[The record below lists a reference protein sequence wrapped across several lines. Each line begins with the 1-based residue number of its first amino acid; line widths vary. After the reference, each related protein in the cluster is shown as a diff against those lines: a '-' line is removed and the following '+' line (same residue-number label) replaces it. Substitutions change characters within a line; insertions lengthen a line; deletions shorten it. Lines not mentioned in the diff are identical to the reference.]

1 MLLTS
6 PLKVLIVGCG
16 RIAGGFDHKSFEA
29 GASYSHA
36 GAYSKSDKFELSACV
51 DPDDQVRER
60 FMKKWGIQAGFRTL
74 MEAKNSN
81 KYFDV
86 ISICTPTPFHE
97 DSVMVAVEFA
107 PKLIFCEK
115 PLGLSCDSAK
125 NIVDICS
132 KSGVRLAVN
141 FSRRW
146 DLAIKNLKIEIENE
160 KLGKLR
166 TISGSYCR
174 GLINNGAHMID
185 LLGYLVGELDV
196 EYVGAGVN
204 DFSQNDLSRPFVLKA
219 GATPIFINCV
229 NGYDYSMFE
238 AQFIFSKGSIEMK
251 DGGLRWLDRYV
262 EDDPIFTGYRKI
274 ALGELRQGNYSS
286 AFDLAVE
293 NIYCN
298 IHAGEALASDGLSA
312 LKTQLICDQILNFNN
327 GPGIR

>member
-1 MLLTS
+1 MPLTS

-16 RIAGGFDHKSFEA
+16 RIAGGFDHESFEA

-36 GAYSKSDKFELSACV
+36 GAYSKSEKFELSACV
-51 DPDDQVRER
+51 DPDDQARER
-60 FMKKWGIQAGFRTL
+60 FMKRWGIQEGFRNL
-74 MEAKNSN
+74 IEAKNST

-97 DSVMVAVEFA
+97 DSIVAAVNLA

-115 PLGLSCDSAK
+115 PLGLSYDSAK
-125 NIVDICS
+125 NIVEICS
-132 KSGVRLAVN
+132 RSGVRLAVN

-160 KLGKLR
+160 KWGKLR
-166 TISGSYCR
+166 AISGSYCR

-185 LLGYLVGELDV
+185 LLGYLVGKLDV
-196 EYVGAGVN
+196 EHVGTGVN
-204 DFSQNDLSRPFVLKA
+204 DFSENDLSRPFVLKA

-229 NGYDYSMFE
+229 NGSDYSMFE
-238 AQFIFSKGSIEMK
+238 AQFIFSKASIEMK
-251 DGGLRWLDRYV
+251 DGGLRWLHRNV
-262 EDDPIFTGYRKI
+262 EDDPIFTGFRKI
-274 ALGELRQGNYSS
+274 SLGELHQGCYSS

-298 IHAGEALASDGLSA
+298 IHTGKALASDGISA
-312 LKTQLICDQILNFNN
+312 LTTQLICDRILNFNN
-327 GPGIR
+327 GLGIR

>member
-1 MLLTS
+1 MPLTS
-6 PLKVLIVGCG
+6 LLKVLIVGCG

-29 GASYSHA
+29 GTSYSHA
-36 GAYSKSDKFELSACV
+36 GAFCKSDKFELSACV
-51 DPDDQVRER
+51 DPDDQVREQ
-60 FMKKWGIQAGFRTL
+60 FMKKWGIQEGFRTL
-74 MEAKNSN
+74 KEAKNST

-97 DSVMVAVEFA
+97 DSIMVAVEFA

-115 PLGLSCDSAK
+115 PLGLSCNSAK

-160 KLGKLR
+160 KWGKLR
-166 TISGSYCR
+166 AISGSYCR
-174 GLINNGAHMID
+174 GLINNGSHMID

-196 EYVGAGVN
+196 EYVGLGID

-219 GATPIFINCV
+219 GVTPIFINCV

-238 AQFIFSKGSIEMK
+238 AQFIFSKGIIEMK
-251 DGGLRWLDRYV
+251 DGGLRWLDRIA

-274 ALGELRQGNYSS
+274 ALGELRQGHYSS
-286 AFDLAVE
+286 ALDLAVE
-293 NIYCN
+293 NIYSN

-312 LKTQLICDQILNFNN
+312 LRTQSICDRILNFNN
-327 GPGIR
+327 SLEIR

>member
-1 MLLTS
+1 MPLTS

-16 RIAGGFDHKSFEA
+16 RIAGGFDRGSLEA

-36 GAYSKSDKFELSACV
+36 GAYCKSDKFELSACV
-51 DPDDQVRER
+51 DPDDQVREQ
-60 FMKKWGIQAGFRTL
+60 FMNKWGILEGYRTL
-74 MEAKNSN
+74 NEAKNSK

-97 DSVMVAVEFA
+97 DSIAVAVDFA

-115 PLGLSCDSAK
+115 PLGLAYDSAK
-125 NIVDICS
+125 NIVEICS
-132 KSGVRLAVN
+132 RSGIRLAVN

-146 DLAIKNLKIEIENE
+146 DLTIKNLKIEIENE
-160 KLGKLR
+160 KWGKLR
-166 TISGSYCR
+166 AISGSYCK

-185 LLGYLVGELDV
+185 LLGYLVGKLDV
-196 EYVGAGVN
+196 EYVGAGIN

-219 GATPIFINCV
+219 GSTPIFINCV
-229 NGYDYSMFE
+229 NGSDYSMFE
-238 AQFIFSKGSIEMK
+238 TQFFFSKATIEMK
-251 DGGLRWLDRYV
+251 DGGLRWLYRYV

-274 ALGELRQGNYSS
+274 ALGELRQGHYSS

-298 IHAGEALASDGLSA
+298 IHADELLASDGISA
-312 LKTQLICDQILNFNN
+312 LTTQSICDQILNFNN
-327 GPGIR
+327 GLGIR